1 MEAIEKLKERA
12 LNLSGRTAPGSISPK
27 DVGGLFFDTLEEL
40 EKNVGG
46 GDTENGTVVYGY
58 PYEIEVSEDAPFDL
72 DTIEYSGVYRIS
84 GNFDYLLN
92 KPEGFHLV
100 GGSVLLRVETG
111 TGNYNSSV
119 QTQMLIVPGDAQ
131 VYVREGY
138 RSEGTLNSS
147 GWMSP
152 IIGKANPVAPTFIED
167 GIYKDCYASQDYIAS
182 GVTIKEG
189 DYYTLVNKEV
199 GDALHQILI
208 HYPQNAPAKIYIRTR
223 TETLI
228 EDFKELGSGS
238 GEGESGDVNLAFG
251 ILGASAAT
259 SSKKINFNDYV
270 TTGVWLLEGAVA
282 YFENLPNMLTQRI
295 EGSGLV
301 NTVALRLEVVA
312 YEHEGKKVL
321 INQTLT
327 VASDDDIS
335 CVYYR
340 HGEINTAGNA
350 FWDNTWGE
358 PMFNLNGTVNNIE
371 QEGYNYGR
379 QAGTSTVN
387 HWGVQIA
394 PGDAFLQFTSRS
406 ANGAYGVRGSQLLVH
421 TPQNPSQPV
430 KAYLRGIDNNNTSF
444 QELVTIDV
452 LTAKINSLT
461 ARISQLEGRVSQ
473 LDGK

>member
-12 LNLSGRTAPGSISPK
+12 RNLSGRTAPGSISPK

-46 GDTENGTVVYGY
+46 GDSENGIAVYGY
-58 PYEIEVSEDAPFDL
+58 PYYIEVSEDAPFDL
-72 DTIEYSGVYRIS
+72 DAIEYSGVYRIS

-92 KPEGFHLV
+92 KPEDFYLV

-119 QTQMLIVPGDAQ
+119 QTQMLIIPGDAQ

-138 RSEGTLNSS
+138 RSEGTLDSS

-152 IIGKANPVAPTFIED
+152 ILGKANPVAPTFIED
-167 GIYKDCYASQDYIAS
+167 GIYKDCYASQEYIAH

-189 DYYTLVNKEV
+189 DYYTLINKEV

-223 TETLI
+223 TETVI

-238 GEGESGDVNLAFG
+238 GGGESGNVNIAFG

-259 SSKKINFNDYV
+259 SSRKINFNDYV

-282 YFENLPNMLTQRI
+282 YFENLPKMLTQRI
-295 EGSGLV
+295 EDSGLV
-301 NTVALRLEVVA
+301 DTVALRLEVVA

-327 VASDDDIS
+327 VASDDDES

-340 HGEINTAGNA
+340 HGEISASGSV
-350 FWDNTWGE
+350 FWDINWIS
-358 PMFNLNGTVNNIE
+358 PLSNLNVTVNNAD

-379 QAGTSTVN
+379 QDGTSIVN
-387 HWGVQIA
+387 HWGVRIY

-406 ANGAYGVRGSQLLVH
+406 ANGRYGVRGSQLLVH
-421 TPQNPSQPV
+421 TPQDPAQPV
-430 KAYLRGIDNNNTSF
+430 KAYLRGIDGNNTPF
-444 QELVTIDV
+444 LELVTIDV
-452 LTAKINSLT
+452 LTSEISNLIT
-461 ARISQLEGRVSQ
+461 RISMLEGRVSQ